1 LIENS
6 TNKFSAANFKNSI
19 EATNQSQKMEST
31 YQKLQIFNQMEAKE
45 SEVEID
51 EE

>member
-6 TNKFSAANFKNSI
+6 TNKFSAAHLKNSI
-19 EATNQSQKMEST
+19 EASNKSQKMEST